1 MRPFA
6 FVYGFVMSVRNG
18 LYDLNWLKSY
28 KPKVFTIAV
37 GNLNTGG
44 SGKTPF
50 TEFLLMAYKRS
61 YKIAVV
67 SRGYKRRTQGFYTVN
82 VNSNPLDTGDEPLQI
97 KQKFPEALVVVCEE
111 RAVAIRKIEREFPEI
126 NLIILDDAFQ
136 HRSVN
141 AHCYILL
148 TTYNN
153 LFISDYILPAGRLRE
168 KRKGAERA
176 DFILITKCPSD
187 LSLFDR
193 NELIARLKP
202 KAYQKVFFAKEHY
215 GKLTDM
221 FSGKNVDPHK
231 DGALLISGLAYN
243 SNFINHVKTI
253 FEIVDV
259 ISLPDHATYNIS
271 LIERIKRRY
280 SELLSQF
287 ISCIITTEKDAVK
300 LREFMTEFEGIP
312 VYVLPYEHDIY
323 EREEFLSSLENK
335 IKI

>member
-1 MRPFA
+1 
-6 FVYGFVMSVRNG
+6 MSVRNG
-18 LYDLNWLKSY
+18 MYDLNWLKSY

-50 TEFLLMAYKRS
+50 TELLLRSYKRS
-61 YKIAVV
+61 YKMAVV
-67 SRGYKRRTQGFYTVN
+67 SRGYKRRTKGFYIVN
-82 VNSNPLDTGDEPLQI
+82 VNSNPRDVGDEALQI

-111 RAVAIRKIEREFPEI
+111 RAIAIKKIEREFPEI
-126 NLIILDDAFQ
+126 DLIILDDAFQ

-148 TTYNN
+148 TTYDN
-153 LFISDYILPAGRLRE
+153 LYISDFVLPAGRLRE
-168 KRKGAERA
+168 KRKGVERA
-176 DFILITKCPSD
+176 DFIVVTKCPTN

-193 NELIARLKP
+193 NELSTKLKP
-202 KAYQKVFFAKEHY
+202 KAYQKVFFAKENY
-215 GKLTDM
+215 GKLEELS
-221 FSGKNVDPHK
+221 SGKTADVNK
-231 DGALLISGLAYN
+231 EGALLVSGLAYN

-259 ISLPDHATYNIS
+259 ISLPDHATYNNS

-287 ISCIITTEKDAVK
+287 ICCVITTEKDAVK
-300 LREFMTEFEGIP
+300 LREFITELEGIP
-312 VYVLPYEHDIY
+312 VYILPYEHDFY